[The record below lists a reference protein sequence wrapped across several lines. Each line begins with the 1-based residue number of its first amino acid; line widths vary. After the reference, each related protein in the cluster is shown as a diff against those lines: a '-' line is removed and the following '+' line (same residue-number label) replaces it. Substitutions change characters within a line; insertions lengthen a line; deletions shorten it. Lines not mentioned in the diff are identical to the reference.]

1 VTNIPESLWATDNW
15 RFSPVF
21 WEDEVQGEMSLPERV
36 GIRSVDIRHPPD
48 QAGIVFTLD
57 DRMRIAE
64 VIADLGVPELECGW
78 PGENQGD
85 YDIVK
90 AMGAAGIDIVKSGM
104 VRILVDNAKEQMDA
118 CVEAGSDNIKISMVP
133 PALSSAVD
141 GDTSMDEGQR
151 HLVAEKAHFMID
163 YAHEL
168 GIPIS
173 FCFVHTWRGDLEWMM
188 KILKQLPIQSTE
200 KFYVYEDSIATPAS
214 VRWLVRQFKNALPDT
229 PIVAHCHDSFG
240 LSTANA
246 LASVE
251 GGAEWL
257 DVGFNGYVG
266 STRLEQ
272 VVPAL
277 EMIYGI
283 DTGIKLEKLYDAS
296 KTIARITGVVQEPHA
311 PVIGDRLF
319 TTTSGGGAANII
331 RGKTGFWAYDPTV
344 VGQRNNILW
353 ESHAEGKTLSSE
365 VLKLKVDQ
373 LGLEYTDESLKELE
387 NRLDKIIEQRKSITD
402 AEFDDLCRRLLS
414 SRRGGGAGEV
424 EAP

>member
-1 VTNIPESLWATDNW
+1 MTNIRESLWSTDKW

-21 WEDEVQGEMSLPERV
+21 WEDEVQREMSLPERV

-48 QAGIVFTLD
+48 QAGIVFTLE
-57 DRMRIAE
+57 DRLKIAE
-64 VIADLGVPELECGW
+64 VTADLGVPEIECGW
-78 PGENQGD
+78 PGERQAD

-104 VRILVDNAKEQMDA
+104 VRILIDNAKEQMDT

-133 PALSSAVD
+133 PAPTSAVD
-141 GDTSMDEGQR
+141 GDGSMDEGQR
-151 HLVAEKAHFMID
+151 HLVAEKASFMID
-163 YAHEL
+163 YAGEL
-168 GIPIS
+168 GVPIS

-188 KILKQLPIQSTE
+188 DILKQVPVQSTE

-214 VRWLVRQFKNALPDT
+214 VRWLVRQFKNALPDI
-229 PIVAHCHDSFG
+229 PIAAHCHDSFG

-283 DTGIKLEKLYDAS
+283 DTGIELEKLYDAA
-296 KTIARITGVVQEPHA
+296 KTIASITGVAQEPHA
-311 PVIGDRLF
+311 PVVGDTLF
-319 TTTSGGGAANII
+319 TTADSGGAADVI
-331 RGKTGFWAYDPTV
+331 RGKPGWWAYDPRV
-344 VGQRNNILW
+344 VGQRYKILW

-365 VLKLKVDQ
+365 VLRLKLDQ
-373 LGLEYTDESLKELE
+373 LGLEYTDTSLQELE
-387 NRLDKIIEQRKSITD
+387 RALDKVIAQRKWITD
-402 AEFDDLCRRLLS
+402 EEFDDLCRKLL
-414 SRRGGGAGEV
+414 
-424 EAP
+424 

>member
-78 PGENQGD
+78 PGEHQAD
-85 YDIVK
+85 YDIAK
-90 AMGAAGIDIVKSGM
+90 AIGAAGIDIVKSGM

-133 PALSSAVD
+133 PAPSSAVD
-141 GDTSMDEGQR
+141 GDASMDDGQR

-163 YAHEL
+163 YANEL

-173 FCFVHTWRGDLEWMM
+173 FCFVHTWRGDLPWMM
-188 KILKQLPIQSTE
+188 DILKQVPVESTE
-200 KFYVYEDSIATPAS
+200 RFYIYEDSLATPSS
-214 VRWLVRQFKNALPDT
+214 VRWLTKQFKQALPNI
-229 PIVAHCHDSFG
+229 PIAAHCHDSFG

-283 DTGIKLEKLYDAS
+283 KTGVDLEKLYDAS
-296 KTIARITGVVQEPHA
+296 KTIARITGVAQEPHT
-311 PVIGDRLF
+311 PVVGDMLV
-319 TTTSGGGAANII
+319 TTSDSGGAASIL
-331 RGKTGFWAYDPTV
+331 RGTPGWWAYNPRV
-344 VGQRNNILW
+344 VGQRYKILW
-353 ESHAEGKTLSSE
+353 ESHAQGKTLTTE
-365 VLKLKVDQ
+365 VLKLKLDQ
-373 LGLEYTDESLKELE
+373 LGLEYTDASLEELE
-387 NRLDKIIEQRKSITD
+387 GALDRVIAQRQSITD
-402 AEFDDLCRRLLS
+402 GEFDDLCRRLL
-414 SRRGGGAGEV
+414 
-424 EAP
+424 